1 MPGLGAFGAAV
12 VASPCF
18 LPGVLLSSSKTSKSI
33 IFPALPSAPRAS
45 AQHKINLV
53 YSSTRN
59 SHLSSRLPGWKETNF
74 LLKHFPL
81 DLLFSPRRKLRSGSC
96 CCAVA
101 AVLLVL
107 GGQHG
112 PGVPAQLGL
121 LPAPCSHETWHT
133 EEGNGFIS
141 HLAQLFFQ
149 ASLVLLERFYLV
161 RPGNKS
167 RAVVG
172 AELAGGVRSSQ

>member
-59 SHLSSRLPGWKETNF
+59 SLLSFPGWKETNF

-96 CCAVA
+96 CCAVP
-101 AVLLVL
+101 AVLPMLR
-107 GGQHG
+107 GQHG
-112 PGVPAQLGL
+112 PRVPLGVAPDLPAGAPACSL
-121 LPAPCSHETWHT
+121 LPRDPGRFRKATASFPTWSNYFLSLSCAAG
-133 EEGNGFIS
+133 EVIS
-141 HLAQLFFQ
+141 GE
-149 ASLVLLERFYLV
+149 V
-161 RPGNKS
+161 
-167 RAVVG
+167 
-172 AELAGGVRSSQ
+172 

>member
-1 MPGLGAFGAAV
+1 MRGLGAFGAAV
-12 VASPCF
+12 VASPCL

-59 SHLSSRLPGWKETNF
+59 SRLSFPGWKETNF

-81 DLLFSPRRKLRSGSC
+81 DLLFSPRRKLRSGSR

-101 AVLLVL
+101 AVLLML
-107 GGQHG
+107 RGQHG
-112 PGVPAQLGL
+112 PRVPPGLAPDLPAGAPACPL
-121 LPAPCSHETWHT
+121 LPRET
-133 EEGNGFIS
+133 
-141 HLAQLFFQ
+141 LADLGRQRLHFPLGPIIF
-149 ASLVLLERFYLV
+149 
-161 RPGNKS
+161 
-167 RAVVG
+167 
-172 AELAGGVRSSQ
+172 